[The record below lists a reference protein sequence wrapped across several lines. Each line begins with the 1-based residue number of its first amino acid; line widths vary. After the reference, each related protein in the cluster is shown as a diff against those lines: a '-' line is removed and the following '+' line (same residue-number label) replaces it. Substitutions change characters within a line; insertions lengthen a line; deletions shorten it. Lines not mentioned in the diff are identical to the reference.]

1 MSAYIIEAKGEI
13 KEAFHYDRPV
23 SADSEKG
30 ILEYAR
36 ATYGADATL
45 RRMTEEEA
53 ANFALHGP
61 DFFVKKN

>member
-1 MSAYIIEAKGEI
+1 MNPYIIKAEVEI
-13 KEAFHYDRPV
+13 KEAFNYDRPL

-30 ILEYAR
+30 ILEYAQ

-53 ANFALHGP
+53 ANFMLHGAG
-61 DFFVKKN
+61 FFVKKE